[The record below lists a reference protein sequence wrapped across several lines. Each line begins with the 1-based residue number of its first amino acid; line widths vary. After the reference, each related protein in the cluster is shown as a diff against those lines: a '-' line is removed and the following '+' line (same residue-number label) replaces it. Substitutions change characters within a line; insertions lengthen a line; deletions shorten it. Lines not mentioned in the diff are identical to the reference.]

1 VSDLIVRNLSF
12 DFDGVDFFWNPP
24 NPEFALLAN
33 IISIQTIGF
42 ERFICRSMQ
51 EAQAHI
57 SDPEVLREIRDFQ
70 AQEMAHSKGHL
81 AHVKSMIAQYP
92 ALESVFRESL
102 ADFDR
107 KWEAHGLGYRLA
119 YSAIIEATSLPLYKV
134 IIEHR
139 DKLLAGADR
148 RVASLL
154 LWHFCEEIEHRSTA
168 LLVYNEVVGRPFFRM
183 RVFPDVGRHLAMNMR
198 RIAARFAQHVPG
210 VAELDLRR
218 ATARIPRWARLRMTA
233 SLFTSQLPFYNPSRG
248 RVPDYCGEWAR
259 LYNSGEDM
267 RIAPSIE

>member
-1 VSDLIVRNLSF
+1 MSELIVRNMAF
-12 DFDGVDFFWNPP
+12 DFEGVDFFWNPA

-42 ERFICRSMQ
+42 ERFICRSME
-51 EAQAHI
+51 EAKAHI
-57 SDPEVLREIRDFQ
+57 SDPHVLQEIRDFK

-81 AHVKSMIAQYP
+81 AHVRSMIAQYP
-92 ALESVFRESL
+92 QIEGVFQESL

-107 KWEAHGLGYRLA
+107 KWEAHGMAYRLG

-139 DKLLAGADR
+139 DKLLTGADK

-168 LLVYNEVVGRPFFRM
+168 LLVYNEVIGRRFHRL
-183 RVFPDVGRHLAMNMR
+183 RVFPDVGQHLAMNMR
-198 RIAARFAQHVPG
+198 RVASRFAKIVPG

-218 ATARIPRWARLRMTA
+218 ATANIPRWARFRMNA
-233 SLFTSQLPFYNPSRG
+233 GLFTAQLPFYNPGRG

-259 LYNSGEDM
+259 RYNSGEDM
-267 RIAPSIE
+267 RIVPSLE